1 MVKALAV
8 DPIEVRKKKVIE
20 LAGKARDSKLTAEE
34 LTGMMH
40 NHQH

>member
-20 LAGKARDSKLTAEE
+20 LGNIRVNTFSK
-34 LTGMMH
+34 
-40 NHQH
+40 